1 MDIYQLHLVSTGVGP
16 QWLIEGHRVRVPVEG
31 NHVNLDGKQFEVYGC
46 RTASGR
52 VRTAPLGLASGTLVE
67 VWCDANGMLVC
78 ARADEVDR
86 VRATQV
92 AREEATQVASRV
104 REQNLRAQAHAFNA
118 NLRIPLKWVPGAIE
132 YAPGHPQGISDVEEG
147 CPTNVVHV
155 LLEQGFRDGR
165 LMRSAGD
172 LLCMRSRR
180 DGGEHFPL
188 RKEEKYIQVSCKAC
202 LTAAQRWRC
211 D

>member
-1 MDIYQLHLVSTGVGP
+1 MDIYQLHLVSTGVDP
-16 QWLIEGHRVRVPVEG
+16 RWLIEGHRVRVPVEG

-67 VWCDANGMLVC
+67 VWCDINGLFMC
-78 ARADEVDR
+78 ARANEVDR
-86 VRATQV
+86 VRAAKV
-92 AREEATQVASRV
+92 AREAAEQAAL
-104 REQNLRAQAHAFNA
+104 REHEEGLRFRAQAFNA
-118 NLRIPLKWVPGAIE
+118 SLAIPFRWVPGAIDGE
-132 YAPGHPQGISDVEEG
+132 SSPLHGTPSDEG
-147 CPTNVVHV
+147 KRLANDVHV

-172 LLCMRSRR
+172 FLCMRSRR
-180 DGGEHFPL
+180 IDGEHL
-188 RKEEKYIQVSCKAC
+188 QVRKVEAYVEVSCKEC
-202 LTAAQRWRC
+202 LTVAKRWRS